1 MSRAHSHS
9 TLPRYTC
16 CRGAGSLPFANYISP
31 HLASCSAWG
40 GGLRKTAP
48 RRRAGSLHKAVQP
61 APPRQQGGV
70 NRIPCPGQCGWSHRD
85 KDDHLDHLALFTAG
99 RMILLPIPCLT
110 SSAVFYIPKD
120 ILVLTRQ
127 RSCRKRGPNSAAQLT
142 LGSADPQRFF
152 STSAVGSPLRGVT
165 SASGS
170 PWAQGRLLHPPTPFC
185 VRDQSP
191 CGVWC
196 LQRSWNQPLAGTED
210 DRS

>member
-1 MSRAHSHS
+1 MRAPSPS
-9 TLPRYTC
+9 LIT
-16 CRGAGSLPFANYISP
+16 SLPTWLHAAP
-31 HLASCSAWG
+31 G

-152 STSAVGSPLRGVT
+152 QYVRSRLSSAGCHIRLWESVGAGETSALSYTILCKGPEPLRSLVL
-165 SASGS
+165 AKV
-170 PWAQGRLLHPPTPFC
+170 LEPTP
-185 VRDQSP
+185 R
-191 CGVWC
+191 
-196 LQRSWNQPLAGTED
+196 RH
-210 DRS
+210 

>member
-1 MSRAHSHS
+1 MQRLGGVKENSSKEEGRV
-9 TLPRYTC
+9 
-16 CRGAGSLPFANYISP
+16 SP
-31 HLASCSAWG
+31 QSCAA
-40 GGLRKTAP
+40 R
-48 RRRAGSLHKAVQP
+48 P
-61 APPRQQGGV
+61 APPAGRGKQDPLPGGV

-170 PWAQGRLLHPPTPFC
+170 PWAQGRLLHSPTPFC